1 MAESKKSDEREYG
14 SVVMVLNRI
23 IHAKVKRGNGEK
35 GNYGEI
41 LGHGR
46 RGRAEVRRR
55 VDPQAS
61 K

>member
-23 IHAKVKRGNGEK
+23 IHVKVKRGNGEK

-41 LGHGR
+41 FGHGH
-46 RGRAEVRRR
+46 G
-55 VDPQAS
+55 S
-61 K
+61 T